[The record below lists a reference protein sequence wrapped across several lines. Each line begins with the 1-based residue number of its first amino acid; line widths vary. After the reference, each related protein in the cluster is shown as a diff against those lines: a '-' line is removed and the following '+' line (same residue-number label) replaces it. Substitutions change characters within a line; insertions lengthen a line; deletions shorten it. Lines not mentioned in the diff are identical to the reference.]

1 MRIWLLTSEMPHE
14 VAGGIARYVE
24 NFARL
29 LGGAGH
35 EVVIIARTEQECDT
49 ILAPGVRLIGV
60 VPRLGRLHEPQ
71 ANPQSD
77 AHPAYPYNVMAYWPA
92 FSYQL
97 ADEVIRLL
105 HQLPPPDIIESQE
118 YAAIPYYLLQR
129 KLTEQTPLARIP
141 ILVQLHSPTFE
152 LAAPNQEPRYRL
164 PEYWVA
170 QMEKF
175 CIVAADALL
184 APSHFL
190 TRRMQAAFPQSPP
203 IATIPLPLLKTSE
216 PPRENGIRGQIVYVG
231 RLELRKGI
239 LPLVKACGR
248 LWAEGVDFTL
258 SLIGGD
264 VDFPPRETTVGDFLQ
279 QRYARWISDGH
290 LKILG
295 QLPHAEVL
303 RHMRQ
308 AWATVVPSLWEN
320 FPNTCM
326 ESMGEGQVVLASRAG
341 GQAEMI
347 EADGVNGF
355 LFEWQTPGDFER
367 QLRKVLALS
376 ETERLQVA
384 HNAQRRIQALCAP
397 EQVLPQRL
405 AHYQSII
412 AQQQPRVSFPTVH
425 APRAEGE
432 AHPTTVPPLSSDA
445 GQAGMLSVVIPFYN
459 LGPYLQET
467 LTSILAAVRP
477 PHEVII
483 VNDGSTDPASL
494 ALLSEIE
501 SKKGPEHV
509 RVVHTENQGL
519 ASARNRGA
527 EQARGEFLSFVDAD
541 DCVEEDFFAQA
552 IALLQRYA
560 NVAFVYSW
568 VRYFGEA
575 QEIWPTWNAE
585 FPYLLSHN
593 MLAPLVVLRRA
604 AFLQWG
610 RNAPVLEYN
619 LEDYEGWVGIVEAG
633 GLGVSLAHPL
643 VRYRVRAGSLSRSAN
658 TNQFLYLYDLI
669 TQRHPE
675 AYRQWGVELFNLQN
689 ANGPGLTWNHPA
701 QTVPG
706 PSRTHVAALVQDR
719 ERLVAEVRTLSKA
732 WEDHVRFIEAQ
743 RVYIVNLEK
752 RYNESAA
759 LHGDALLPLLG
770 DEHQISRRDYEL
782 GGRVVNRLRRTWLAR
797 QVSRSSRLKKVLRA
811 TLKKGRAFLSR
822 GE

>member
-35 EVVIIARTEQECDT
+35 EVVIIARTEQACDSQ
-49 ILAPGVRLIGV
+49 LAPGVRLIGV
-60 VPRLGRLHEPQ
+60 VPRLARLQESPT
-71 ANPQSD
+71 NPQPE

-97 ADEVIRLL
+97 ADEVIQLL

-129 KLTEQTPLARIP
+129 KLTEQTPLAKIP

-152 LAAPNQEPRYRL
+152 LAVPNQEPRYRL

-170 QMEKF
+170 RMEKF

-190 TRRMQAAFPQSPP
+190 TRRMQAAFPQSPA

-216 PPRENGIRGQIVYVG
+216 PPRENGTRGQIVYVG

-239 LPLVKACGR
+239 LPLVKACSQ
-248 LWAEGVDFTL
+248 LWATGTDFTL
-258 SLIGGD
+258 ALIGGD
-264 VDFPPRETTVGDFLQ
+264 VDFSPRETTVGDFLQ
-279 QRYARWISDGH
+279 QRYARWISSGH

-326 ESMGEGQVVLASRAG
+326 EAMGEGQVVLASRAG

-355 LFEWQTPGDFER
+355 LFEWQIPGDFER

-384 HNAQRRIQALCAP
+384 HHAQRRIQSLCAP

-412 AQQQPRVSFPTVH
+412 AQQRPRLSFPVVH
-425 APRAEGE
+425 PLRTEEDARM
-432 AHPTTVPPLSSDA
+432 TTVPPLSSDA
-445 GQAGMLSVVIPFYN
+445 EEPGMLSVVVPFYN
-459 LGPYLQET
+459 LGAYLQET
-467 LTSILAAVRP
+467 LTSILAAVHP
-477 PHEVII
+477 PYEIII
-483 VNDGSTDPASL
+483 VNDGSTDAASL
-494 ALLSEIE
+494 ALLKEIE
-501 SKKGPEHV
+501 SRGLEHV
-509 RVVHTENQGL
+509 RVVHTENRGL
-519 ASARNRGA
+519 ASARNTGA

-541 DCVEEDFFAQA
+541 DCVEEGFFVQA
-552 IALLQRYA
+552 IALLQRYE
-560 NVAFVYSW
+560 NVTFVYSW

-575 QEIWPTWNAE
+575 TDIWPTWNAE
-585 FPYLLSHN
+585 FPYLLGHN
-593 MLAPLVVLRRA
+593 MLIPLVVVRRA
-604 AFLQWG
+604 AFLAHA
-610 RNAPVLEYN
+610 RNKPEFEYN
-619 LEDYEGWVGIVEAG
+619 FEDYESWISLVESG
-633 GLGVSLAHPL
+633 GVGVSLPHPL
-643 VRYRVRAGSLSRSAN
+643 VRYRVRPGSMYQSSNR
-658 TNQFLYLYDLI
+658 NQQQYLYDLL
-669 TQRHPE
+669 TQHHAE
-675 AYRQWGVELFNLQN
+675 TYRRWGVELFHLQN
-689 ANGPGLTWNHPA
+689 ANGPGHSWRHPA
-701 QTVPG
+701 QEVAG
-706 PSRTHVAALVQDR
+706 PSQVYVAALVQERD
-719 ERLVAEVRTLSKA
+719 RLVAEVRTLGKA
-732 WEDHVRFIEAQ
+732 WEDHARFIADQRTYIESLEARCRELMATQ
-743 RVYIVNLEK
+743 TNRLL
-752 RYNESAA
+752 SLPAA
-759 LHGDALLPLLG
+759 NGVSWQ
-770 DEHQISRRDYEL
+770 EYEI
-782 GGRVVNRLRRTWLAR
+782 GGRLIHRLRHNWVVQRIAR
-797 QVSRSSRLKKVLRA
+797 SPA
-811 TLKKGRAFLSR
+811 LKKGLKKLLRLSR
-822 GE
+822 GSPSALL